1 MGQPGAKTTARDAGR
16 RHARPKSRD
25 FAGAPESAAHTTIIL
40 EGCRAISAVEA
51 KMLPAIAELNRTE
64 SFRADGFRSMV
75 DWLVGVCHV
84 STARARLWVEAAA
97 DGAERP
103 ELVEALADG
112 RVTLD
117 VFAPLAAIATPETEA
132 DLAREAEHW
141 TPRQARQLAREVRG
155 TSGFD
160 AAEKLRRRCLR
171 FNDEQH
177 SVYAQL
183 TPDTF
188 ALVKSAILRRALR
201 HDHPSSFDPDYEPLE
216 MRCADALVDICV
228 EQGGRAR
235 GSGHA
240 RPPARQPSGPFP
252 AGDQDDVP
260 EASELVIHGSGQT
273 QVIVH
278 CDLDRLLHG
287 DGYGSA
293 SIQDA
298 GPVSVETVRRLAC
311 DAEITLSFDTA
322 EGSVLDQKPLKR
334 DPTEGQKIELRRR
347 DRGCRFPGC
356 PCRNVTNAHHMV
368 WASKQ
373 GPTVMSNLLTLCITH
388 HAKVH
393 ELGWIVDG
401 NANGEVRFTSPSGQV
416 LVSAPHPTWRR
427 RRRE

>member
-1 MGQPGAKTTARDAGR
+1 
-16 RHARPKSRD
+16 
-25 FAGAPESAAHTTIIL
+25 
-40 EGCRAISAVEA
+40 
-51 KMLPAIAELNRTE
+51 MLPAIADLNRTE

-84 STARARLWVEAAA
+84 STARARLWVDAAA

-103 ELVEALADG
+103 ELAEALADG
-112 RVTLD
+112 RMTLD
-117 VFAPLAAIATPETEA
+117 VFAPLAAIATAETDAE
-132 DLAREAEHW
+132 LAREAENW

-160 AAEKLRRRCLR
+160 ATETLRRRCLR
-171 FNDEQH
+171 FNEEQH

-188 ALVKSAILRRALR
+188 ALVKSAILRRAVR

-228 EQGGRAR
+228 EQGGRIGGP
-235 GSGHA
+235 GSV
-240 RPPARQPSGPFP
+240 RPARRTTGPTP
-252 AGDQDDVP
+252 PGDQD
-260 EASELVIHGSGQT
+260 EAVEAVEAAELVIHGSGQT

-298 GPVSVETVRRLAC
+298 GPISAETVRRLAC
-311 DAEITLSFDTA
+311 DAQITLSFDTP

-334 DPTEGQKIELRRR
+334 DPTEAQKIELRRR

-373 GPTVMSNLLTLCITH
+373 GATVMSNLLTLCITH

-416 LVSAPHPTWRR
+416 LVSVPHPTWGR

>member
-1 MGQPGAKTTARDAGR
+1 
-16 RHARPKSRD
+16 
-25 FAGAPESAAHTTIIL
+25 
-40 EGCRAISAVEA
+40 
-51 KMLPAIAELNRTE
+51 MLPAIADLNRTE

-84 STARARLWVEAAA
+84 SSARARQWVNAAA

-103 ELVEALADG
+103 ELAEALADG
-112 RVTLD
+112 RVTMD
-117 VFAPLAAIATPETEA
+117 VFAPLASIATPETDAE
-132 DLAREAEHW
+132 LAREAEDW

-155 TSGFD
+155 TSGSE
-160 AAEKLRRRCLR
+160 AADTFRQRFLR
-171 FNDEQH
+171 FNDEKH

-183 TPDTF
+183 MPDTF
-188 ALVKSAILRRALR
+188 ALVKSAILRRAVR

-216 MRCADALVDICV
+216 ARCADALVDICV
-228 EQGGRAR
+228 EQGGRT
-235 GSGHA
+235 GGPSSV
-240 RPPARQPSGPFP
+240 RPAAPRPSGPNP
-252 AGDQDDVP
+252 PDDQDPKPPNAD
-260 EASELVIHGSGQT
+260 EAAEVVIHGSGQT

-311 DAEITLSFDTA
+311 DAQITLSFDTP

-334 DPTEGQKIELRRR
+334 DPTEAQKIELRRR

-393 ELGWIVDG
+393 ELGWTVDG
-401 NANGEVRFTSPSGQV
+401 DANAEVRFTSPSGQV
-416 LVSAPHPTWRR
+416 LVSVPHPTWGRR
-427 RRRE
+427 RTE

>member
-1 MGQPGAKTTARDAGR
+1 
-16 RHARPKSRD
+16 
-25 FAGAPESAAHTTIIL
+25 
-40 EGCRAISAVEA
+40 
-51 KMLPAIAELNRTE
+51 MLPAIADLNRTE

-84 STARARLWVEAAA
+84 STARARLLVDAAT

-103 ELVEALADG
+103 ELAEALADG

-117 VFAPLAAIATPETEA
+117 VFAPLASIATPETDAE
-132 DLAREAEHW
+132 LAREAEDW

-155 TSGFD
+155 TSGSE
-160 AAEKLRRRCLR
+160 AAETFRGRFLR
-171 FNDEQH
+171 FNEEKH

-188 ALVKSAILRRALR
+188 ALVKSAILRRAVR

-216 MRCADALVDICV
+216 TRCADALVDICV
-228 EQGGRAR
+228 EQGGRA
-235 GSGHA
+235 GGPTPA
-240 RPPARQPSGPFP
+240 RPARRPSKPVP
-252 AGDQDDVP
+252 PDDQDETP
-260 EASELVIHGSGQT
+260 EAAESAEPAEPAEAAELVIHGSGQT

-298 GPVSVETVRRLAC
+298 GPISVETVRRLAC
-311 DAEITLSFDTA
+311 DAQITLSFDTP

-334 DPTEGQKIELRRR
+334 DPTEAQKIELRRR

-416 LVSAPHPTWRR
+416 LVSVPHPTWRR